1 MLGRKNCTFF
11 PKKCLTLIDDWSINF
26 YTKKKFWLS
35 ASCMKEN
42 IKNKILET
50 GAQIIHLNGFYH
62 TGIQEI
68 LDAAGVPKGSFY
80 HYFKNKEDFG
90 LQLIDYFAEYFINLC
105 KDILDGDTQSPLQ
118 KINEVLQWF
127 IKFFQSMDYA
137 YGCPIGNLSQ
147 EMGDLS
153 PSFQLKLKGAMDSMV
168 DIYAGLI
175 QEAQKSREVSRLLDA
190 RKAADFLVSSWEGAL
205 IRMKIEKSP
214 EPLENHQQFIFKYIL
229 TP

>member
-1 MLGRKNCTFF
+1 MEKNFF
-11 PKKCLTLIDDWSINF
+11 PANR
-26 YTKKKFWLS
+26 
-35 ASCMKEN
+35 MKEN

-90 LQLIDYFAEYFINLC
+90 LQLIDFFTEYFICLC
-105 KDILDGDTQSPLQ
+105 KGILDGNTQSPLQ

-127 IKFFQSMDYA
+127 INFFKSKDYA

-153 PSFQLKLKGAMDSMV
+153 PAFQHKLKGAMDCMV

-175 QEAQKSREVSRLLDA
+175 QEAQKTGEVSRTLDA
-190 RKAADFLVSSWEGAL
+190 RKAADFLVYSWEGAL
-205 IRMKIEKSP
+205 IRMKLEKSP
-214 EPLENHQQFIFKYIL
+214 GSLENHQKFIFKYIL
-229 TP
+229 TS